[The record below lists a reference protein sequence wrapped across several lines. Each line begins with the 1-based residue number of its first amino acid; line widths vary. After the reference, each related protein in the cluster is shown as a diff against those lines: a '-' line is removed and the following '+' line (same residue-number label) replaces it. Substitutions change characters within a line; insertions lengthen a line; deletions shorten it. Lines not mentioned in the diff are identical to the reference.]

1 MSPPRRQLLG
11 TGLAGA
17 AALALGPSFWQSALA
32 ARRRASASAYGALQA
47 ADANGL
53 MLPPGFRSRLI
64 ARANEPVA
72 GYPWHIF
79 SDGQAT
85 FATDDGGWILV
96 SNSESLAAVGAGS
109 SAIRFAPGGEI
120 EAAYRILGGTNANCA
135 GGSTP
140 W

>member
-53 MLPPGFRSRLI
+53 MLPPGFSSRLI

-85 FATDDGGWILV
+85 FPTADGRLG
-96 SNSESLAAVGAGS
+96 
-109 SAIRFAPGGEI
+109 PGLQ
-120 EAAYRILGGTNANCA
+120 LGVA
-135 GGSTP
+135 GGVR
-140 W
+140 